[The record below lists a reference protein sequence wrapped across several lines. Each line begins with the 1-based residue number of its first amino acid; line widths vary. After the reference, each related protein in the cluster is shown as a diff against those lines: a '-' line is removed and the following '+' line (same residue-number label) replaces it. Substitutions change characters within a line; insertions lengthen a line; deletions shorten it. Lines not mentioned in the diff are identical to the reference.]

1 MPQFFLITITAQ
13 DSRESLDSYHR
24 TRILHLGFLM
34 AESQAAAQ
42 AQADAMCKE
51 LEKSLENMDPVPFS
65 AQIYASEHT
74 YRATVAG
81 AGDLIRVGEFD
92 D

>member
-1 MPQFFLITITAQ
+1 
-13 DSRESLDSYHR
+13 
-24 TRILHLGFLM
+24 
-34 AESQAAAQ
+34 
-42 AQADAMCKE
+42 MCKE